1 MSERIIRRLK
11 KRSYDDAAQSSGDG
25 VTDDNEV
32 STTMTTSSESNSI
45 LQVSQNPENHRDD
58 PPDVNVAQ
66 LDVTAVEG
74 RLLTFNI
81 PNNTFYDKEEG
92 GMENLRMTVVE
103 WRKDTL
109 VEETWLKVDGEK
121 LILYGLPP
129 KSIQAKV

>member
-25 VTDDNEV
+25 VTNEV

>member
-45 LQVSQNPENHRDD
+45 LQVSQENHRDD

>member
-45 LQVSQNPENHRDD
+45 LQVNPENHRDD